1 MMWKNKWIT
10 GLMAVVF
17 SLSVQAQNIVLKGKV
32 GGDIRNKAAL
42 ISLDGDT
49 LVSCQMERGVFLLS
63 YSGTSGLYKVSI
75 GKYEKVFFLPADT
88 IKVSGYVD
96 RLSGESD
103 VTLSNTD
110 LHKKMLDYIKQ
121 VNKVGET
128 YKKWVEDTLAT
139 LPESQIKDIEI
150 MLLVQEDSVKSRAV
164 AGLVRQETNPAL
176 AAAVA
181 FLNCGKLYE
190 DVAFVY
196 ESLTE
201 NAQNTQPGRLL
212 AKKKDM
218 LSSVAD
224 GMPAPDFVLV
234 DLKGEKVSLAQLRG
248 KPVVLDFWASWCGPC
263 KKEMAYLKKVY
274 AEFGA
279 DKVSF
284 VSISLDDTRQKWES
298 CCAEE
303 KMEWLNWWDEAG
315 FQNSVVR
322 KLYHFDFIPFCV
334 VLDAEGRIVKKNL
347 RRKRLCETLYSIIN

>member
-1 MMWKNKWIT
+1 MMWKNKWIA
-10 GLMAVVF
+10 GLMAVA
-17 SLSVQAQNIVLKGKV
+17 LNMPLQAQNVVLKGKI

-49 LVSCQMERGVFLLS
+49 LVSCQMERGAFLLS
-63 YSGTSGLYKVSI
+63 YPGMSGLYKVSI

-88 IKVSGYVD
+88 VRVSGYVD

-110 LHKKMLDYIKQ
+110 LHKRMLGYMGQ
-121 VNKVGET
+121 VNQVGET
-128 YKKWVEDTLAT
+128 YKKWVRDTLAT
-139 LPESQIKDIEI
+139 LPESQVSDMEI
-150 MLLVQEDSVKSRAV
+150 VLLVQEDSVKSRAI

-181 FLNCGKLYE
+181 FLSCGKLYE

-201 NAQNTQPGRLL
+201 DARNTQPGRLL
-212 AKKKDM
+212 AEKKDR
-218 LSSVAD
+218 LASVAD
-224 GMPAPDFVLV
+224 GMPAPDCMLV
-234 DLKGEKVSLAQLRG
+234 NLNGEKVSLAQLRG

-263 KKEMAYLKKVY
+263 RREMAYLKKVY
-274 AEFGA
+274 EELGA

-284 VSISLDDTRQKWES
+284 VSISLDDTRQQWENS
-298 CCAEE
+298 CAEE
-303 KMEWLNWWDEAG
+303 KVEWLNLWDEAG

-347 RRKRLCETLYSIIN
+347 RRNKLRDTLYSIIK